1 MHYSKHLALLYL
13 FAVSR
18 NVLEL
23 ISARL
28 ARNWT
33 QLKLAAHMNVSRST
47 ISNWENGISEPDF
60 GTLCTLSAVLRC
72 DFVPRHAEITD
83 ESRPEER
90 KMRLILGKS
99 SEIAVKY
106 PTNAREI
113 TAGIVD
119 FRINGSDFLG
129 DTIEFRVIAPFSL
142 EKAGG

>member
-1 MHYSKHLALLYL
+1 MRTLGEMIKT
-13 FAVSR
+13 
-18 NVLEL
+18 
-23 ISARL
+23 ARL
-28 ARNWT
+28 EQNLT
-33 QLKLAAHMNVSRST
+33 QMELAAHMNVSRST

-90 KMRLILGKS
+90 KMRLMLGKS

-106 PTNAREI
+106 LANTGEI
-113 TAGIVD
+113 TAGTVD

-129 DTIEFRVIAPFSL
+129 NTIEFRMIAPFSL
-142 EKAGG
+142 ENTGD